1 MRVITFC
8 LITVLLSCQNQKGKK
23 NNSEK
28 SHSIDKLETKEILN
42 YLFEGNYVDSIK
54 MTAWKPDFI
63 EQNLFQVSDD
73 GKCYSSIDT
82 IIKNDNYRVV
92 IMSTSLYDKKSNY
105 TLKCNACFSD
115 ISIAAFYQDSGT
127 WILESFIPKAFR
139 RLTET
144 TYLSYFNIDVNQQKL
159 TFIKTENQIRLQNNS
174 YTQNY
179 IYDLSG
185 NLVFEYIDDYDDG
198 TISTENNFKIVDN
211 KIEINSN
218 TFKSNDNI
226 EINNIKYYSYSTELM
241 KFIIN

>member
-1 MRVITFC
+1 MLGTIHSC
-8 LITVLLSCQNQKGKK
+8 LHHG
-23 NNSEK
+23 
-28 SHSIDKLETKEILN
+28 
-42 YLFEGNYVDSIK
+42 
-54 MTAWKPDFI
+54 
-63 EQNLFQVSDD
+63 
-73 GKCYSSIDT
+73 
-82 IIKNDNYRVV
+82 
-92 IMSTSLYDKKSNY
+92 
-105 TLKCNACFSD
+105 
-115 ISIAAFYQDSGT
+115 
-127 WILESFIPKAFR
+127 
-139 RLTET
+139 
-144 TYLSYFNIDVNQQKL
+144 VNQQKL